1 MKKLFAAVL
10 LSAVCSALSAV
21 SAAAAS
27 VPTGTGNFR
36 VPNAGLFTN
45 WVYESDWNRW
55 QSVVN
60 DPGLSCLLRMPD
72 CEPVILA
79 DHENQ
84 DFARLFDVEE
94 GDAAVMTYADGTSD
108 VFVCS
113 EVLEGFNAEDFLATL
128 DGIPVQSILPSDLIA
143 YTCMRSSRNPNG
155 VLITLWSRF
164 DGGIVVEDGG
174 FSDGVVIEDD
184 GIVIYD

>member
-36 VPNAGLFTN
+36 VPNAGLSTN

-60 DPGLSCLLRMPD
+60 DPGSSCLLRMPD

-113 EVLEGFNAEDFLATL
+113 EVLEGQCESAVCPACGWLSIGHGDAHVADGFLRL
-128 DGIPVQSILPSDLIA
+128 GLI
-143 YTCMRSSRNPNG
+143 
-155 VLITLWSRF
+155 
-164 DGGIVVEDGG
+164 
-174 FSDGVVIEDD
+174 VIEVRDALL
-184 GIVIYD
+184 GVGLCEGEGRGT